1 MSTSDFSKPYDPKD
15 VEPRWRARAE
25 AADWYRARDTGEHD
39 GTFCIMIPPP
49 NVTGSLHMGHA
60 LFITLQDA
68 MIRHA
73 RMHGKNALWLP
84 GIDHAGIATQVV
96 VERELRREGVTRH
109 DLGREKFIERVW
121 DWKRRSGDRI
131 YEQLKVMGASPDWSR
146 AKFTMDPDLSVAVRE
161 AFVRLYEEGLIYRAN
176 RMVNWCPTCRT
187 VLSDLE
193 VDREEPEEGKFNSEL
208 FAFAYPLSDG
218 SGEIVVAT
226 TRPETMLGDLAIAV
240 HPDDPRYKHLI
251 GRTVRHPFVDREFP
265 ILGDAILA
273 DPTKGTGAV
282 KVTPAHDFNDF
293 ECGRRNGLD
302 ALNILNPDGTLNAAG
317 GPFAGMDRFAAR
329 EAVKKAL
336 EEKGLARGST
346 PHNIAYARCQRSKD
360 VLEPALSPQWYVKM
374 QPLAE
379 PAVKAVEEGR
389 TVFVPEE
396 WTKTYMH
403 WMTNIQDWCVSRQLW
418 WGHQIPAW
426 YCDECGATTV
436 RREDPTQCAG
446 CGSARI
452 RQDEDVLDTWFSS
465 ALWPFST
472 LGWPAQTE
480 ALKTFYPTSV
490 METGYDIIFF
500 WVARMMM
507 MGIHFMGEVPF
518 SRVLLHGLVCDEK
531 GQKMSKVKGNVIDPL
546 DLVHGATVEQIVS
559 NAVGKRL
566 STDAAGKP
574 HPDDTKKFLEAYP
587 SVGKLT
593 EGFRAFGADAL
604 RFYLGAHAPQ
614 SRKINLNL
622 SRLQGYRDFCN
633 KIWNATRFAL
643 THIADV
649 GERPTGAFPTPDSL
663 AERWVLSRLAV
674 AIEGV
679 ERGITEFRLDESTSA
694 IYQFFWYEL
703 CDWFL
708 ELCKPVFDS
717 GSDAEKASY
726 KLTLAHCLET
736 SHRLM
741 HPLMPHLTEECWS
754 HLPAAIK
761 RQRKDGVVPEA
772 LAIAAFPTT
781 GDARRDL
788 EAERVMG
795 ALKETI
801 ESVRRICAELGIKPG
816 AAITVH
822 LRTGDAALRETF
834 ASYDGAIRRLTR
846 AKELVVEA
854 PGERPKGVGYASVQ
868 GVEVLIPLAGH
879 IDPAKEGD
887 RLAKDIEKA
896 RKESD
901 GIERR
906 LNNADFVARA
916 PADVVEKDRA
926 RVSELRERVER
937 LGAALSVVRELA

>member
-1 MSTSDFSKPYDPKD
+1 MSSSDFSKPYDPKD

-25 AADWYRARDTGEHD
+25 ASTWYRARDGGPHAD
-39 GTFCIMIPPP
+39 TFSIMIPPP

-68 MIRHA
+68 MTRHA
-73 RMHGKNALWLP
+73 RMHGKNTLWLP

-96 VERELRREGVTRH
+96 VERELRKEGLTRH
-109 DLGREKFIERVW
+109 DLGRDAFIARVW

-131 YEQLKVMGASPDWSR
+131 YEQLKVMGASPDWAR
-146 AKFTMDPDLSVAVRE
+146 AKFTMDPELSVAVRE
-161 AFVRLYEEGLIYRAN
+161 AFVRLYEQGLMYRAN

-193 VDREEPEEGKFNSEL
+193 VDREEPEAGKHNSEL
-208 FAFAYPLSDG
+208 FAFAYLLADG
-218 SGEIVVAT
+218 SGEVVVAT

-240 HPDDPRYKHLI
+240 HPDDPRYRDVI
-251 GRTVRHPFVDREFP
+251 GKKVRHPFVDREFP
-265 ILGDAILA
+265 VIADAVLA

-282 KVTPAHDFNDF
+282 KITPAHDFNDF
-293 ECGRRNGLD
+293 ECGRRHDLGTI
-302 ALNILNPDGTLNAAG
+302 NILNPDGTLNAAG
-317 GPFAGMDRFAAR
+317 GPFAGMDRFVAR

-346 PHNIAYARCQRSKD
+346 PHNIPYARCQRSKD
-360 VLEPALSPQWYVKM
+360 ILEPTLSPQWYLRM

-426 YCDECGATTV
+426 YCADCGGITV
-436 RREDPTQCAG
+436 RRDTPAACG
-446 CGSARI
+446 SCGSAKI
-452 RQDEDVLDTWFSS
+452 TQDEDVLDTWFSS
-465 ALWPFST
+465 GLWPFST

-480 ALKTFYPTSV
+480 ALKTFYPTTV

-507 MGIHFMGEVPF
+507 MGLHFMGEVPF
-518 SRVLLHGLVCDEK
+518 KRVLLHGLVCDEN

-546 DLVHGATVEQIVS
+546 DLVHGATVEEVVA

-566 STDAAGKP
+566 SGDGTAVDPADK
-574 HPDDTKKFLEAYP
+574 KKFLENYP
-587 SVGKLT
+587 SVGKLP

-614 SRKINLNL
+614 ARKINLNL
-622 SRLQGYRDFCN
+622 ARLQGYRDFCN

-643 THIADV
+643 THIAEV
-649 GERPTGAFPTPDSL
+649 TPRPLGDFPRPASL
-663 AERWVLSRLAV
+663 AERWILSRLAHTI
-674 AIEGV
+674 AAV
-679 ERGITEFRLDESTSA
+679 ERGITEFRLDEATSA
-694 IYQFFWYEL
+694 VYQFFWYEL

-708 ELCKPVFDS
+708 ELCKPVFEA
-717 GSDAEKASY
+717 GTPEEQESY
-726 KLTLAHCLET
+726 RLTLAHCLEV

-754 HLPAAIK
+754 HLPDNIRRRRA
-761 RQRKDGVVPEA
+761 DGAVPEA
-772 LAIAAFPTT
+772 LAVAPFPTA
-781 GDARRDL
+781 GDAHADP
-788 EAERVMG
+788 EAERAMLV
-795 ALKETI
+795 LQETI
-801 ESVRRICAELGIKPG
+801 ESVRRICAELGIKQG
-816 AAITVH
+816 AAITVR
-822 LRTGDAALRETF
+822 LRTGDATLVEMFRV
-834 ASYDGAIRRLTR
+834 YDGAVRRLTR

-854 PGERPKGVGYASVQ
+854 PGERPRGVGYASVQ
-868 GVEVLIPLAGH
+868 GVEVLVPLAGH
-879 IDPAKEGD
+879 LDPAKEGD
-887 RLAKDIEKA
+887 RLQKDIAKA
-896 RKESD
+896 RKESE
-901 GIERR
+901 GIEKR
-906 LNNADFVARA
+906 LGNANFIANA
-916 PADVVEKDRA
+916 PAEVVDKDRA
-926 RVSELRERVER
+926 RVRELAERVER
-937 LGAALSVVRELA
+937 LGAALETLREIA

>member
-1 MSTSDFSKPYDPKD
+1 MSSSDFSKPYDPKD

-25 AADWYRARDTGEHD
+25 ASGWYAARDVGAHED
-39 GTFCIMIPPP
+39 SFCIMIPPP

-68 MIRHA
+68 MVRHA
-73 RMHGKNALWLP
+73 RMHGKNTLWLP
-84 GIDHAGIATQVV
+84 GVDHAGIATQVV
-96 VERELRREGVTRH
+96 VERELRREGLTRH
-109 DLGREKFIERVW
+109 DLGRERFIDRVW
-121 DWKRRSGDRI
+121 EWKRRSGDRI
-131 YEQLKVMGASPDWSR
+131 FEQLKVMGASPDWSR
-146 AKFTMDPDLSVAVRE
+146 AKFTMDPDLSAAVRE
-161 AFVRLYEEGLIYRAN
+161 AFVRLHEQGLMYRAN

-193 VDREEPEEGKFNSEL
+193 VDREEPEAGRFNSEL
-208 FAFAYPLSDG
+208 FSFAYKLSDG

-240 HPDDPRYKHLI
+240 HPDDPRYRDLI
-251 GRTVRHPFVDREFP
+251 GKTVRHPFVDREFP
-265 ILGDAILA
+265 IIADAILA

-282 KVTPAHDFNDF
+282 KITPAHDFNDF
-293 ECGRRNGLD
+293 ECGRRHGLGEIT
-302 ALNILNPDGTLNAAG
+302 ILNPDGTLNAEG

-336 EEKGLARGST
+336 EEKGLARGSA
-346 PHNIAYARCQRSKD
+346 PHNIAYALCQRSKD
-360 VLEPALSPQWYVKM
+360 ILEPTLSPQWYVKM

-403 WMTNIQDWCVSRQLW
+403 WMTHIQDWCVSRQLW

-426 YCDECGATTV
+426 YCADCGGTTV
-436 RREDPTQCAG
+436 QREDPSACQH
-446 CGSARI
+446 CGSAKI
-452 RQDEDVLDTWFSS
+452 TQDEDVLDTWFSS

-472 LGWPAQTE
+472 LGWPAETD
-480 ALKTFYPTSV
+480 ALKTFYPTTV

-518 SRVLLHGLVCDEK
+518 SRVLLHGLVCDEN

-546 DLVHGATVEQIVS
+546 DLVHGATVDQVIA
-559 NAVGKRL
+559 NAVGKRVSGDAVGL
-566 STDAAGKP
+566 DAA
-574 HPDDTKKFLEAYP
+574 DRKKFLDAYP
-587 SVGKLT
+587 SVGKLP

-649 GERPTGAFPTPDSL
+649 APRPTGDFPTPHSL
-663 AERWVLSRLAV
+663 AERWILSRLAAAV
-674 AIEGV
+674 EGV
-679 ERGITEFRLDESTSA
+679 ENGITQFRLDEATSA
-694 IYQFFWYEL
+694 VYQFFWYEL

-708 ELCKPVFDS
+708 ELCKPVFDA

-726 KLTLAHCLET
+726 KLTLAHCLEV

-754 HLPAAIK
+754 HLPDAI
-761 RQRKDGVVPEA
+761 RRRRSDGVVPEA
-772 LAIAAFPTT
+772 LAVAAFPNA

-788 EAERVMG
+788 DAERVMG
-795 ALKETI
+795 VLQDTI
-801 ESVRRICAELGIKPG
+801 EGVRRICAELGIKPG
-816 AAITVH
+816 AAITVR
-822 LRTGDAALRETF
+822 LRTADPRYAQTFHDYEGAL
-834 ASYDGAIRRLTR
+834 RRLTR
-846 AKELVVEA
+846 AREVVVEA
-854 PGERPKGVGYASVQ
+854 PGERPRGVGYASIH

-879 IDPAKEGD
+879 IDPAKEGE
-887 RLAKDIEKA
+887 RLEKDVAKA

-901 GIERR
+901 GITRR
-906 LNNADFVARA
+906 LANANFIANA
-916 PADVVEKDRA
+916 PAEVVEKDQA
-926 RVSELRERVER
+926 RVRELTERIER
-937 LGAALSVVRELA
+937 LGDALAIVRELG